1 MSEDKTNLN
10 IDNSDQ
16 EWKPRI
22 SPWIIAISVMLATF
36 MEVLD
41 TSVANV
47 SLPQMAGSF
56 SATTNEA
63 TWVLTSYLIA
73 NAIILP
79 SAAWFGSY
87 FGRKKF
93 FIVCIAIFTLSSLMC
108 GISSS
113 LGMLV
118 MARIFQGLGGGA
130 LQPISQAILLESF
143 PRSQR
148 GLAMAVFGMGVVVAP
163 IIGPTLGGWI
173 TDNYS
178 WHWIFLINIPI
189 GIIAIIMSQIFVE
202 DPPYIKN
209 AKSSRIDF
217 VGFGFMAI
225 WLATLQIILD
235 KGHQA
240 EWFSAPWICWF
251 AAISAISF
259 ITFIIWELRVKEP
272 IVNLRILKDRNF
284 AIGVILMTVVG
295 AILYATLAML
305 PLFLQTLMNYDA
317 QTSGLTISPRGIGS
331 FLTIVIVGRIFINRI
346 DNRILVV
353 AGFLM
358 LGISN
363 FMLGNIN
370 LNIGIGNVIWPNVL
384 SGVGLGLIFI
394 PLTNLTFSTLK
405 NELISNGTG
414 IFNLM
419 RNIGGSIGISI
430 VASLISRY
438 SQIQQN
444 YMVSHLT
451 PYDPIYQQKLQV
463 AGQYLSLKT
472 GVVTATHQAHAL
484 FYGILVKQA
493 TLWGFIINFRLFG
506 IICILLIPLIFF
518 FQKIKTSN
526 DQVNIH

>member
-1 MSEDKTNLN
+1 MSDNKPNLN
-10 IDNSDQ
+10 NTAQDHD
-16 EWKPRI
+16 WKPGV

-47 SLPQMAGSF
+47 ALPQMAGSF

-87 FGRKKF
+87 FGRKKV
-93 FIVCIAIFTLSSLMC
+93 FIICIIIFTLSSLMC

-118 MARIFQGLGGGA
+118 LARIFQGLGGGA

-189 GIIAIIMSQIFVE
+189 GILAVAMTHMFVE

-209 AKSSRIDF
+209 SKSRSVDF
-217 VGFGFMAI
+217 IGFGVMAI
-225 WLATLQIILD
+225 WLATMQIVLD

-240 EWFSAPWICWF
+240 EWFSSPWICWF
-251 AAISAISF
+251 TAISAIAF
-259 ITFIIWELRVKEP
+259 ISFIIWELRAKEP
-272 IVNLRILKDRNF
+272 LVNLRILKDRNF

-295 AILYATLAML
+295 AVLYATLAML
-305 PLFLQTLMNYDA
+305 PLYLQTLMHYDA

-353 AGFLM
+353 LGFLI
-358 LGISN
+358 LGLSN
-363 FMLGNIN
+363 FMLGNVN
-370 LNIGIGNVIWPNVL
+370 LNMGISNVVWPNVL
-384 SGVGLGLIFI
+384 SGIGLGLIFI
-394 PLTNLTFSTLK
+394 PLTNLTFSSLENK
-405 NELISNGTG
+405 YISNGTG

-438 SQIQQN
+438 SQIQQTN
-444 YMVSHLT
+444 MVSHLT
-451 PYDPIYQQKLQV
+451 PYDPIYQQKLHAAQQFL
-463 AGQYLSLKT
+463 ALKVGT
-472 GVVTATHQAHAL
+472 VEAAQQAQAL

-493 TLWGFIINFRLFG
+493 TLWGFVINFRLFG

-518 FQKIKTSN
+518 FQKVKNS
-526 DQVNIH
+526 DEQVNIH

>member
-1 MSEDKTNLN
+1 MSNDK
-10 IDNSDQ
+10 SDISPNNPAK
-16 EWKPRI
+16 EWIPKT

-79 SAAWFGSY
+79 SAAWFGNY
-87 FGRKKF
+87 FGRKKV
-93 FIVCIAIFTLSSLMC
+93 FIVCIAIFTLASLMC
-108 GISSS
+108 GMATS

-118 MARIFQGLGGGA
+118 TARIIQGIGGGA

-148 GLAMAVFGMGVVVAP
+148 GMAMAVFGLGVVVAP

-178 WHWIFLINIPI
+178 WHWIFLINIPV
-189 GIIAIIMSQIFVE
+189 GILAFVMSQTFIE
-202 DPPYIKN
+202 DPPHVKN
-209 AKSSRIDF
+209 AERTRMDF
-217 VGFGFMAI
+217 VGFGFMAV

-235 KGHQA
+235 KGHQ
-240 EWFSAPWICWF
+240 EDWFSAPWICWF
-251 AAISAISF
+251 TVISALSF
-259 ITFIIWELRVKEP
+259 ITFVFWEFKTKNP

-284 AIGVILMTVVG
+284 AIGVTLMTVVG
-295 AILYATLAML
+295 AVLYGTLAML
-305 PLFLQTLMNYDA
+305 PLFLQTLMGYNA
-317 QTSGLTISPRGIGS
+317 ETSGWTISPRGIGS
-331 FLTIVIVGRIFINRI
+331 FLTIIIVGRVLINRI
-346 DNRILVV
+346 DNRILVA
-353 AGFLM
+353 AGFL
-358 LGISN
+358 LLAVSN
-363 FMLGNIN
+363 FMLGDIN
-370 LNIGIGNVIWPNVL
+370 LSIGIANVIWPNVL
-384 SGVGLGLIFI
+384 SGVALGLIFI
-394 PLTNLTFSTLK
+394 PLTNLTFNTLE

-430 VASLISRY
+430 VATLISRY
-438 SQIQQN
+438 SQIHQS

-451 PYDPIYQQKLQV
+451 PYDFIYQQKLQ
-463 AGQYLSLKT
+463 AITQFMSLKT
-472 GVVTATHQAHAL
+472 GIITATDQAHYL
-484 FYGILVKQA
+484 LYGILVKQA
-493 TLWGFIINFRLFG
+493 TLLGFVFNFRLFG
-506 IICILLIPLIFF
+506 ILCLVLFPLILFF
-518 FQKIKTSN
+518 HNIKASDSKINT
-526 DQVNIH
+526 H